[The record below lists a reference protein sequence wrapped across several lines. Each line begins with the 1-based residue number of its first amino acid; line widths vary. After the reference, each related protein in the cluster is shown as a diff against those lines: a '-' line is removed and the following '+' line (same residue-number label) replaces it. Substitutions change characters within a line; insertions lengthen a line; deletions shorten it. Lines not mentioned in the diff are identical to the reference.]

1 MSIWKVILAT
11 LVIFGAGVITG
22 GLLVKQV
29 TKPASAP
36 QPFLRAEMLHRM
48 TRSLD
53 LRPEQRERIEHILR
67 ASQERTRI
75 LFDLLRPEFNEET
88 RKVNELIR
96 AELTPAQREEFER
109 LIKQQP
115 RRQGDLPMPNQ
126 WRGRPPGPGEFAPD
140 GPMPPEGGRRLQQPN
155 RPRFDGPTPDGPRR
169 PPSDDPATPPPVRP

>member
-1 MSIWKVILAT
+1 VSTWKVILAT

-29 TKPASAP
+29 TKPPSAP
-36 QPFLRAEMLHRM
+36 QPFLRAEMLFRM

-53 LRPEQRERIEHILR
+53 LTPDQRGRIENILR

-96 AELTPAQREEFER
+96 AELTPAQRGEFER
-109 LIKQQP
+109 LLTQQP
-115 RRQGDLPMPNQ
+115 RRPAEPPMSKQ
-126 WRGRPPGPGEFAPD
+126 WRGRQPGTGEFAPD
-140 GPMPPEGGRRLQQPN
+140 EPMPPEGGRRPQPPN
-155 RPRFDGPTPDGPRR
+155 RPRFDGPPQDGPRR
-169 PPSDDPATPPPVRP
+169 PPQQQPGTPPPDQP